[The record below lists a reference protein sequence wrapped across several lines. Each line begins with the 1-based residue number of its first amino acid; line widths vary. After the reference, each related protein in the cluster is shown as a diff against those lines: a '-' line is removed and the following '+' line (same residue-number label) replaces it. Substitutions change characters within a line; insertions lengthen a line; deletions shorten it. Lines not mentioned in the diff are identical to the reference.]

1 MTTEGGPPLCKKAP
15 ISFTVVKPA
24 NRFSLMQIKLFT
36 IPISDSGSAL
46 QEMNTFL
53 KAHKILEIQ
62 QMLISNDNGANW
74 CFCIRYVEQAF
85 NAASGSKAKVD
96 YRQVLDEPTFRKFSH
111 LREIR
116 KTVAA
121 TEGLSAFIVFT
132 DEELAELAKLEQ
144 ITIKSMLS
152 IKGIGEKK
160 AERFAHYFMDN
171 PEPDETPGAITSA
184 DS

>member
-1 MTTEGGPPLCKKAP
+1 MQF
-15 ISFTVVKPA
+15 SFWVIKEVY
-24 NRFSLMQIKLFT
+24 RFTLMQIKLFT
-36 IPISDSGSAL
+36 ISIGDSGAAL

-53 KAHKILEIQ
+53 KAHKILEIEQ
-62 QMLISNDNGANW
+62 KLISNNNGVYW
-74 CFCIRYVEQAF
+74 CFCVRYIEQTF
-85 NAASGSKAKVD
+85 STASESKTKID
-96 YRQVLDEPTFRKFSH
+96 YRKVLDEPTFQKFSR

-132 DEELAELAKLEQ
+132 DEELAELARLEE

-160 AERFAHYFMDN
+160 AERFAHYFLDK
-171 PEPDETPGAITSA
+171 PEADEAPGAVA
-184 DS
+184 

>member
-1 MTTEGGPPLCKKAP
+1 
-15 ISFTVVKPA
+15 
-24 NRFSLMQIKLFT
+24 MQIKLFT

-46 QEMNTFL
+46 HEMNTFL

-62 QMLISNDNGANW
+62 QKLISNDNGANW
-74 CFCIRYVEQAF
+74 CFCVRYIEQTF
-85 NAASGSKAKVD
+85 SAATGSKAKID

-121 TEGLSAFIVFT
+121 TEGLSAFIIFT
-132 DEELAELAKLEQ
+132 DEELAELAKLEE

-160 AERFAHYFMDN
+160 AERFAHYFMEK
-171 PEPDETPGAITSA
+171 PEPNEASGQVA
-184 DS
+184 